1 MNVGKML
8 GNYRVVSKLGQGGM
22 GAVFRARDEVL
33 QRDLAI
39 KVLSSRTVAE
49 KSAKDFLLNE
59 ARAACA
65 LNHPNVCTI
74 YQVGEAEGEPYIAM
88 EFIEGKPLSALMG
101 KDGLPVES
109 VLRYGVQ
116 IAGALA
122 HSHGRNL
129 IHRDLKS
136 SN

>member
-1 MNVGKML
+1 M
-8 GNYRVVSKLGQGGM
+8 Y
-22 GAVFRARDEVL
+22 RARDEVL
-33 QRDLAI
+33 QRDVAI

-88 EFIEGKPLSALMG
+88 ELIEGKPLHAMIG
-101 KDGLPVES
+101 KVVAGGS
-109 VLRYGVQ
+109 VIRYGVQ
-116 IAGALA
+116 IASALA
-122 HSHGRNL
+122 RSQSATSF
-129 IHRDLKS
+129 IAT
-136 SN
+136 